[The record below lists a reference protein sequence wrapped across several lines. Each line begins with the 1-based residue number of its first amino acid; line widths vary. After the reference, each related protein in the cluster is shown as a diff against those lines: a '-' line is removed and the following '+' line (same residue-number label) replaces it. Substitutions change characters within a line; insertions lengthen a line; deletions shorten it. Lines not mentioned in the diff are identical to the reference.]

1 MTTELTMLVYS
12 TLLLIVLVGIEGVA
26 GTRQFG
32 FGPLAG
38 NRDDLPPPTGFAA
51 RARRTVDNHREGL
64 LMFAPLILAAAI
76 AHISSQRTVI
86 GAEMFF
92 YSRVVHAGCYLIGI
106 PYVRTLAFIV
116 GLIGTIMVLLATLGV
131 L

>member
-12 TLLLIVLVGIEGVA
+12 TLLLIVLVAIQGTA

-32 FGPLAG
+32 FTDMAG
-38 NRDDLPPPTGFAA
+38 NRDHIPPPSGFAG
-51 RARRTVDNHREGL
+51 RAKRTVENHREGL
-64 LMFAPLILAAAI
+64 TMFAPVVLAAAI

-92 YSRVVHAGCYLIGI
+92 YSRLVHAACYLIGI
-106 PYVRTLAFIV
+106 PYVRTLAFVV
-116 GLIGTIMVLLATLGV
+116 GLVGTLMVLTATLGV
-131 L
+131 R